1 MPLLTCTGC
10 GKQQRK
16 RVAYGYPE
24 QELIEQAQRGEV
36 VLGGCC
42 PGVPVAGWLC
52 DDCAEH
58 ATDLDWFE
66 CSVKQL
72 AATEEFERETLRQ
85 REGASDSPTR
95 GTGNRSQ

>member
-1 MPLLTCTGC
+1 MPLLTCTKC

-24 QELIEQAQRGEV
+24 PELIEQAQRGEV

-42 PGVPVAGWLC
+42 PGVPVVSWLC
-52 DDCAEH
+52 DDCAEQ

-72 AATEEFERETLRQ
+72 NATEEFERETLRK
-85 REGASDSPTR
+85 RGRASDPSTPGKGDR
-95 GTGNRSQ
+95 AQ

>member
-1 MPLLTCTGC
+1 MPLLTCIEC
-10 GKQQRK
+10 GQQQRQ

-24 QELIEQAQRGEV
+24 PEIIEQAQRGEV

-42 PGVPVAGWLC
+42 PGAPVAGWLC

-66 CSVKQL
+66 RSVKQL
-72 AATEEFERETLRQ
+72 EADKEFERDFLRKG
-85 REGASDSPTR
+85 RGAADSSAP
-95 GTGNRSQ
+95 GKGNRAQ

>member
-1 MPLLTCTGC
+1 MPLLTCIEC

-24 QELIEQAQRGEV
+24 PEIIEQAQRGEV

-52 DDCAEH
+52 DECAEH
-58 ATDLDWFE
+58 ATDLDWFD

-72 AATEEFERETLRQ
+72 EATEEFERETLR
-85 REGASDSPTR
+85 RRRGGSD
-95 GTGNRSQ
+95 RSTSGKGDRAR